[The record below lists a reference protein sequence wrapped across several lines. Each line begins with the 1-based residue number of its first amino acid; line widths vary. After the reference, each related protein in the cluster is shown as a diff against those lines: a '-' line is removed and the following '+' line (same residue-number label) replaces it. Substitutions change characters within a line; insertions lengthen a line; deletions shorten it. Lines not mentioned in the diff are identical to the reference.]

1 MYLRRASNLSLSLH
15 KNCDQ
20 AILPLPF
27 PLCAFL
33 PPPLPSLPRPLPRHP
48 ISAGYKKCI
57 LKLQAATISLIS
69 ASKAQNLHIYPF
81 EQLQRFISLCRFN
94 STFLQK
100 KFAFVRRQGS
110 TLLVWFCLGAKPYMT
125 TIHECKNNASV
136 FLNLSTIQP
145 NIVDYKRRKWFAR
158 HTQRLVLE
166 NMHKSD
172 KAYTKYLLTRL
183 PQAHQRVARRR
194 HGSFFGRGVVAR
206 PVW

>member
-1 MYLRRASNLSLSLH
+1 MYLPRASNLSLSLH
-15 KNCDQ
+15 KKCDQ

-57 LKLQAATISLIS
+57 LKLQGATISLIS

-94 STFLQK
+94 STFLQQ

-110 TLLVWFCLGAKPYMT
+110 TLLVSFCLGAKPYMT
-125 TIHECKNNASV
+125 TIHEFKNNASF

-145 NIVDYKRRKWFAR
+145 NIVDYKRRKGFAKCPL
-158 HTQRLVLE
+158 HT
-166 NMHKSD
+166 K
-172 KAYTKYLLTRL
+172 TR
-183 PQAHQRVARRR
+183 A
-194 HGSFFGRGVVAR
+194 
-206 PVW
+206 

>member
-1 MYLRRASNLSLSLH
+1 MYLPRASNLSLSLH

-33 PPPLPSLPRPLPRHP
+33 PPPLPRPLPRHP

-57 LKLQAATISLIS
+57 LKLQGATISLIS

-145 NIVDYKRRKWFAR
+145 NIVDYKRRKGFAR
-158 HTQRLVLE
+158 HTQTRAWKHAQVGQGL
-166 NMHKSD
+166 HKVSTD
-172 KAYTKYLLTRL
+172 SSTAGSPT
-183 PQAHQRVARRR
+183 VAGHW
-194 HGSFFGRGVVAR
+194 HGSFFGRRGGGKAGMVN
-206 PVW
+206 

>member
-1 MYLRRASNLSLSLH
+1 MYLPRASNLSLSLH
-15 KNCDQ
+15 KKCDQ

-57 LKLQAATISLIS
+57 LKLQGATISLIS

-110 TLLVWFCLGAKPYMT
+110 TLLVWFCLGTKPYMT
-125 TIHECKNNASV
+125 TIHECKNNASF

-145 NIVDYKRRKWFAR
+145 NIVDYKRRKGFAKCPL
-158 HTQRLVLE
+158 HT
-166 NMHKSD
+166 K
-172 KAYTKYLLTRL
+172 TRAWKHAQVGHGL
-183 PQAHQRVARRR
+183 HRVSTDSSTA
-194 HGSFFGRGVVAR
+194 GSPTGCA
-206 PVW
+206 P

>member
-1 MYLRRASNLSLSLH
+1 MIRGSFLCQCLFPSALFSPILYLAPSPATPFL
-15 KNCDQ
+15 Q
-20 AILPLPF
+20 AT
-27 PLCAFL
+27 
-33 PPPLPSLPRPLPRHP
+33 R
-48 ISAGYKKCI
+48 KCI
-57 LKLQAATISLIS
+57 LKLQGATISLIS

-81 EQLQRFISLCRFN
+81 EQLPRFISLCRFN

-125 TIHECKNNASV
+125 TIHECKNNASF

-145 NIVDYKRRKWFAR
+145 NIVDYKRRKVFAR

-172 KAYTKYLLTRL
+172 KAYTEYLLTRL
-183 PQAHQRVARRR
+183 PQAHQRVAR
-194 HGSFFGRGVVAR
+194 HSHSSFFGRRGGGKAGMVN
-206 PVW
+206 

>member
-1 MYLRRASNLSLSLH
+1 MYPPRASNLSLSLH

-27 PLCAFL
+27 SLRAFL
-33 PPPLPSLPRPLPRHP
+33 PHPLPRPLPRHP

-69 ASKAQNLHIYPF
+69 ASKAPNLHIYPF

-125 TIHECKNNASV
+125 TIHECKNNASF

-145 NIVDYKRRKWFAR
+145 NIVDYKRRKGFAR
-158 HTQRLVLE
+158 HTQTLVLE
-166 NMHKSD
+166 NMQQVGQGLHRVSTD
-172 KAYTKYLLTRL
+172 SSTAGSPT
-183 PQAHQRVARRR
+183 VARHW
-194 HGSFFGRGVVAR
+194 HGSFFGRRGGGKA
-206 PVW
+206 W